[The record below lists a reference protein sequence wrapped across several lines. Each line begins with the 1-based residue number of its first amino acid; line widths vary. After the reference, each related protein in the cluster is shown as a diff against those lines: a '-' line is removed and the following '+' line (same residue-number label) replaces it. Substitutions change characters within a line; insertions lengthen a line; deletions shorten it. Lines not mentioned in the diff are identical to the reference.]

1 MGAMPASHP
10 LRRAPA
16 AALTAIALLLA
27 APSHASAADADPGA
41 ARAREAARTWHQAHA
56 QEIVTELAG
65 LLELPNRAS
74 DAADIERNAARI
86 GERLEQR
93 GFRVRRLGADSGP
106 PALFGELTAPGATR
120 TLMVYAH
127 YDGQPV
133 DPTQWASKPFSPVLR
148 DGALEQGGR
157 ERPLSALRSAGP
169 SADEWR
175 LYGRSSSD
183 DKAPIAGLLAA
194 VDALRAARIPLSVNL
209 KVFFEGEEEVG
220 SPRLE
225 SILREHA
232 SLLGADLWL
241 LCDGPVHQSRRMQ
254 LYFGARGV
262 TDLELT
268 VYGPAR
274 TLHSGHYGNWAPNPA
289 VELAHLL
296 ASMRDRDGRIT
307 IQGFSDAVRA
317 PTEAERRALAQ
328 VPDADAALR
337 DELALNR
344 TEADGARL
352 VERLLLPALNLRG
365 IASGHVGEQASNAIP
380 QTASASIDF
389 RLVPDQTLAGVRS
402 AVEAHL
408 AHQGFH
414 VVHDEPTLELRR
426 SHARV
431 VRASWGAGYPAART
445 DMDLPVAREVRRIVD
460 EAVGGSLVVV
470 PTLGGSVPM
479 YLFPEVL
486 HAAVIGLPI
495 ANHDNNQHAANENLR
510 LRNLWDGIEVYAA
523 LLARLGHGAAR

>member
-1 MGAMPASHP
+1 MLHRLAQSGHRIACFAFAV
-10 LRRAPA
+10 L
-16 AALTAIALLLA
+16 AALAG
-27 APSHASAADADPGA
+27 APPRASADPGA
-41 ARAREAARTWHQAHA
+41 SAAREAARAWHRAHA
-56 QEIVTELAG
+56 QEIASELAG
-65 LLELPNRAS
+65 LIELPNHAS
-74 DAADIERNAARI
+74 SAPDIERNAARI
-86 GERLEQR
+86 GALLEQR
-93 GFRVRRLGADSGP
+93 GFQVRRLGAESGP
-106 PALFGELTAPGATR
+106 PAVYGELPAPGATR

-133 DPTQWASKPFSPVLR
+133 DPSQWQTPPFKPVLR
-148 DGALEQGGR
+148 DASGR
-157 ERPLSALRSAGP
+157 DRPLADLRSAGDEA
-169 SADEWR
+169 SEWR

-225 SILREHA
+225 DVLREHA
-232 SLLGADLWL
+232 PLLQADLWL

-254 LYFGARGV
+254 LFFGARGV

-289 VELAHLL
+289 VELVHLL
-296 ASMRDRDGRIT
+296 ASMRDRDGNIA
-307 IQGFSDAVRA
+307 IAGFGSAVRP

-337 DELALNR
+337 AELALQR
-344 TEADGARL
+344 SEADGARL
-352 VERLLLPALNLRG
+352 VERIMLPALNVRG
-365 IASGHVGEQASNAIP
+365 IASGRVGEQASNAIP

-389 RLVPDQTLAGVRS
+389 RLVPDQTLDGVQG

-408 AHQGFH
+408 RKQGFH
-414 VVHDEPTLELRR
+414 VVHDEPSLELRR
-426 SHARV
+426 QHARV
-431 VRASWGAGYPAART
+431 VRAEWGAGYPAART
-445 DMDLPVAREVRRIVD
+445 DMDLPIAREVRRIVD
-460 EAVGGSLVVV
+460 EAVGGSLVVL

-479 YLFPEVL
+479 YLFPKVL
-486 HAAVIGLPI
+486 RTTVIGLPI
-495 ANHDNNQHAANENLR
+495 ANHDNNQHAADENLR
-510 LRNLWDGIEVYAA
+510 LRNLWEGIEVYAA
-523 LLARLGHGAAR
+523 LLARL